1 VIDPGTR
8 RWRLVRATAT
18 AIPPS
23 VRRFNARARARRW
36 RRARPLIVIAAVLVL
51 VAGLGYVGYGTSLLG
66 VSHIEV
72 RGAGFVSATDIRTA
86 AGVRPGEPFLGVDTR
101 AVARR
106 VQGLAGVAHA
116 DVSRRLPST
125 VVIDVRLRT
134 PVVAAP
140 VAPIP
145 APAPATA
152 PAATSTSTSTST
164 SKAPALYRLV
174 DASGVAFRTVGSV
187 PAGVIV
193 VDLTDPG
200 PADPS
205 TLGALAVLASL
216 PPDLRDKV
224 DHISARTPVEIDL
237 MLRDGREIIWGDATD
252 NATKANVASSLLGRS
267 GKIIDV
273 SAPNVVTVR

>member
-36 RRARPLIVIAAVLVL
+36 RSARQLVVIAAVLV
-51 VAGLGYVGYGTSLLG
+51 VAAGLAYVGYGTSLLG
-66 VSHIEV
+66 VSHIEI

-86 AGVRPGEPFLGVDTR
+86 AALRPGEPFLGVDTG

-106 VQGLAGVAHA
+106 VQGLVGVAHA
-116 DVSRRLPST
+116 DVSRHLPST

-134 PVVAAP
+134 PVAAVP
-140 VAPIP
+140 VTPSSV
-145 APAPATA
+145 PATGSET
-152 PAATSTSTSTST
+152 PT
-164 SKAPALYRLV
+164 SKQPTSKTPTSYRLV

-187 PAGVIV
+187 PPGVVV
-193 VDLTDPG
+193 VDVTNPG
-200 PADPS
+200 PDDPS
-205 TLGALAVLASL
+205 TVGALAVLASL
-216 PPDLRDKV
+216 PTALRDKV
-224 DHISARTPVEIDL
+224 DHISARTQVEIQL
-237 MLRDGREIIWGDATD
+237 LLTDGREIVWGDATD
-252 NATKANVASSLLGRS
+252 NAAKARVASSLLGRS
-267 GKIIDV
+267 GKVIDV

>member
-36 RRARPLIVIAAVLVL
+36 HTARPLIVIAAVLV
-51 VAGLGYVGYGTSLLG
+51 VAAGLGYVGYGTSLLG
-66 VSHIEV
+66 VSHVEV

-86 AGVRPGEPFLGVDTR
+86 AAVRPGEPFLGVDTG

-106 VQGLAGVAHA
+106 VQGLVGVAHA
-116 DVSRRLPST
+116 DVSRHLPST

-134 PVVAAP
+134 PVAAVP
-140 VAPIP
+140 VTPSSV
-145 APAPATA
+145 PATGSKT
-152 PAATSTSTSTST
+152 PT
-164 SKAPALYRLV
+164 SKQPTPKTPTSYRLV

-187 PAGVIV
+187 PPGVVV
-193 VDLTDPG
+193 VDVTNPG
-200 PADPS
+200 PDDPS
-205 TLGALAVLASL
+205 TVGALAVLASL
-216 PPDLRDKV
+216 PTALRDKV
-224 DHISARTPVEIDL
+224 DHISARTPVEIQL
-237 MLRDGREIIWGDATD
+237 LLTDGREIVWGDATD
-252 NATKANVASSLLGRS
+252 NAAKARVASSLLGRS
-267 GKIIDV
+267 GKVIDV